1 MPHDFHFLRPE
12 WLWLLIPLALVLWRL
27 DRVEGGGDAWRGLVD
42 AHLLPRLLT
51 DDEGRAQRLP
61 LLLLGLGWMLGVL
74 ALAGPTWERLP
85 QPVYQAQ
92 DYRVVALDLSASM
105 NATDLSPSRLAHAR
119 FEVLDLLRRARE
131 GQTALL
137 AYGAEP
143 YVVSPLTSDT
153 ETIAAQV
160 PSLETGLLPVQGARR
175 TDLALDKAGE
185 LLRQAGAPDGEVI
198 LVTDGLD
205 HPAAADE
212 AARRLRAEGYR
223 VSVLGIGGAKGAPVP
238 LAGGGF
244 LKDEK
249 GAILL
254 SKLDREAL
262 RTLASTGGG
271 RYVPAGPDD
280 RDIETLIPAR
290 GAGLAPRAQKQDTR
304 ADQWREEGPWL
315 LLVLLPLAALGFRRG
330 WLAPLVLVAA
340 LTPAPDA
347 HAFGWDDLWLRPDQQ
362 AERLLQA
369 GNPQEAAET
378 FRRPDWRAAAQYQA
392 GDYRQ
397 ALQSLEGV
405 QGAEADYN
413 KGNALARSGQL
424 EQAVAAYD
432 RALEQDPQDEDAR
445 HNRDLVQKLLN
456 QRRQE
461 QQSRQGR
468 QSQQDQQNQQGQGG
482 QQDHQGRQ
490 EHQGERN
497 QRGHAAQQ
505 DQKGQEE
512 QRGQGQQGQQ
522 NPQDQKDKREQQ
534 DHESQQG
541 QQEQKDQKGQQ
552 GQPDRQAQQPRGDQE
567 RQGQQGQQE
576 KQEQGH
582 KAQAEQKAT
591 QEAQEGSKG
600 SNAAQAPKAEQPSRS
615 DSSIPHSEFHTP
627 HSSEPGLADLLG
639 DKPGAGT
646 RPAEDQ
652 FNTEDRQAMEQMLR
666 RVEDDPA
673 GLLRQRFLL
682 QHLRR
687 TGKLP

>member
-12 WLWLLIPLALVLWRL
+12 WLCLLIPLALVLWRL
-27 DRVEGGGDAWRGLVD
+27 VWVEGGGDAWRGLVD

-51 DDEGRAQRLP
+51 DDEGGAQCLP

-85 QPVYQAQ
+85 RPVYQAQ

-198 LVTDGLD
+198 LVSDGLD

-254 SKLDREAL
+254 PKLDREAL
-262 RTLASTGGG
+262 STLASTGGG
-271 RYVPAGPDD
+271 RYVTAGPDD

-290 GAGLAPRAQKQDTR
+290 GAGLAPRAQKQDIR

-362 AERLLQA
+362 AERLLQD
-369 GNPQEAAET
+369 GNASEAAET

-392 GDYRQ
+392 GDYQQ
-397 ALQSLEGV
+397 ALKTLKGV
-405 QGAEADYN
+405 QGVEADYN

-432 RALEQDPQDEDAR
+432 RALEQNPQDEDAR

-461 QQSRQGR
+461 QSRQGR
-468 QSQQDQQNQQGQGG
+468 QGQQDQQGQGG
-482 QQDHQGRQ
+482 QQDHQGRRD
-490 EHQGERN
+490 HQGERN
-497 QRGHAAQQ
+497 QQGHGAQQ

-512 QRGQGQQGQQ
+512 QHGQGQQGQQ
-522 NPQDQKDKREQQ
+522 NPQGQKDKREQQ
-534 DHESQQG
+534 GHKSQQG
-541 QQEQKDQKGQQ
+541 QQEQKDQMGQQ
-552 GQPDRQAQQPRGDQE
+552 GQQDRQAQQPRGDQE
-567 RQGQQGQQE
+567 RQGQQE
-576 KQEQGH
+576 KQEH

-600 SNAAQAPKAEQPSRS
+600 SNAAQAPKTEQPSRS

-627 HSSEPGLADLLG
+627 HSSEPGLGDLLG
-639 DKPGAGT
+639 DKPGART

-652 FNTEDRQAMEQMLR
+652 FNSEDRQAMEQMLR

-687 TGKLP
+687 TGQLP